1 MTARRAVSM
10 TMRAWSLGSHPV
22 GGRLFVRMN
31 QRPLLAVLRRRSNGR
46 NWVTFR
52 RRTVSALASPQ
63 CNFGKLLI
71 AAMRENKDEHHVI
84 HCPPFLAGG
93 GAATQLI
100 VERDWSSHPLGAPAG
115 WPTELK
121 VALSMILNS
130 PESMIL
136 AWGEEELTFFFNET
150 YFPLLGPRL
159 SWAMGAPFKE
169 VWADAWEQAKPIIDD
184 AFAGRS
190 QRFNDLPWKLDT
202 DRGLADTWFTFSYSR
217 VLDGDGEIAGLL
229 IFTNETTARVM
240 ADAALRESQE
250 RLRSLNETLE
260 ERVAQRTAERD
271 MLNRLVELADVMVM
285 AVDLDYNIL
294 ALNTANADEF
304 ERIFGVRPVAGDNM
318 LALLDDQPEHREQV
332 RIGWGQGMRNEN
344 VTMVEDFGD
353 RLRDRPYYEV
363 NFRPLRDDAGKQIG
377 VFQFVTDVTERLR
390 REAELADA
398 RDALRQAQKMEAM
411 GQLTGGVAH
420 DFNNLLTPI
429 VGSLD
434 LLRRKQIGGERE
446 QRLIDGAAQSAERA
460 RVLVQRLLAFARR
473 QPLQPAPVDI
483 AGLIEGMNELVAS
496 TVGPRV
502 KVAFDLD
509 EGLPAAEADP
519 NQLEMALLNLAV
531 NARDAMP
538 DGGALRIKAGLET
551 VWLGHRS
558 GLPVGRYLCIS
569 VADDGI
575 GMDTATVAR
584 AVEPF
589 FSTKG
594 VGKGTGLGLS
604 MVHGL
609 ASQLGG
615 ALTIESQP
623 ASGTTIELWL
633 PESAS
638 VVEHMPTAPIRT
650 PDKVANQTVLLVDD
664 EELVRAST
672 ADMLAELGYQ
682 VIEVESGEK
691 ALRLVE
697 EGMHFDLLVT
707 DHLMPGM
714 TGIQLVDRVRSKLG
728 DVPVLLVSGY
738 AEQEGIGT
746 DLPRLTKPFRK
757 DELAATLP

>member
-1 MTARRAVSM
+1 
-10 TMRAWSLGSHPV
+10 
-22 GGRLFVRMN
+22 
-31 QRPLLAVLRRRSNGR
+31 
-46 NWVTFR
+46 
-52 RRTVSALASPQ
+52 
-63 CNFGKLLI
+63 
-71 AAMRENKDEHHVI
+71 MRENEAQHPQM

-100 VERDWSSHPLGAPAG
+100 LTNDWSSHPLGAPAG
-115 WPTELK
+115 WSTELK

-136 AWGEEELTFFFNET
+136 AWGQEELTFFFNET

-159 SWAMGAPFKE
+159 AWAMGAPFKE

-202 DRGLADTWFTFSYSR
+202 DRGHADTWFTFSYSR

-240 ADAALRESQE
+240 ADAALQESQE

-260 ERVAQRTAERD
+260 QRVAQRTAERD

-318 LALLDDQPEHREQV
+318 LSLLDDQPEHREQV

-344 VTMVEDFGD
+344 VTIVEDFGD
-353 RLRDRPYYEV
+353 RRRDRPYYEV

-398 RDALRQAQKMEAM
+398 RDALRQSQKMEAM

-446 QRLIDGAAQSAERA
+446 QRLINGAAQSAERA

-502 KVAFDLD
+502 NVAFDID
-509 EGLPAAEADP
+509 EDLPPAEADP

-538 DGGALRIKAGLET
+538 EGGALRIKARLET

-575 GMDTATVAR
+575 GMDAATIAR

-615 ALTIESQP
+615 ALTIKSQP

-633 PESAS
+633 PESKS
-638 VVEHMPTAPIRT
+638 VVEQMPTTPIGT
-650 PDKVANQTVLLVDD
+650 PDRITNQTVLLVDD

-672 ADMLAELGYQ
+672 ADMLAELGYR
-682 VIEVESGEK
+682 VIEVDSGEK

-697 EGMHFDLLVT
+697 EGVHFDLLVT

-714 TGIQLVDRVRSKLG
+714 TGIQLVGLVRSKLG

>member
-1 MTARRAVSM
+1 
-10 TMRAWSLGSHPV
+10 
-22 GGRLFVRMN
+22 
-31 QRPLLAVLRRRSNGR
+31 
-46 NWVTFR
+46 
-52 RRTVSALASPQ
+52 
-63 CNFGKLLI
+63 
-71 AAMRENKDEHHVI
+71 
-84 HCPPFLAGG
+84 
-93 GAATQLI
+93 
-100 VERDWSSHPLGAPAG
+100 
-115 WPTELK
+115 
-121 VALSMILNS
+121 MILNS

-136 AWGEEELTFFFNET
+136 AWGKEELTFFFNET

-202 DRGLADTWFTFSYSR
+202 DRGHADTWFTFSYSR

-240 ADAALRESQE
+240 ADAALQESQE

-318 LALLDDQPEHREQV
+318 LSLLDDQPEHREQV

-344 VTMVEDFGD
+344 VTIVEDFGD
-353 RLRDRPYYEV
+353 RRRDRPYYEV

-398 RDALRQAQKMEAM
+398 RDALRQSQKMEAM

-446 QRLIDGAAQSAERA
+446 QRLINGAAQSAERA

-473 QPLQPAPVDI
+473 QPLQPGPVDI

-502 KVAFDLD
+502 NVAFDLD
-509 EGLPAAEADP
+509 EDLPPAEADP

-538 DGGALRIKAGLET
+538 DGGALRIKAKLET
-551 VWLGHRS
+551 VWLGDPS

-575 GMDTATVAR
+575 GMDAATIAR

-615 ALTIESQP
+615 ALTIKSQP
-623 ASGTTIELWL
+623 ASGTTIGLWL
-633 PESAS
+633 PESKS
-638 VVEHMPTAPIRT
+638 VVEQMPTTPIGT
-650 PDKVANQTVLLVDD
+650 PARVTDQTVLLVDD

-697 EGMHFDLLVT
+697 EGVHFDLLVT

-714 TGIQLVDRVRSKLG
+714 TGIQLVGLVRSQLG